1 MSIIGID
8 LGTTNSLATC
18 FRDGKVV
25 FLPNSQGSFLTPS
38 VVSVLENGE
47 ILVGQAA
54 KERMLTQKET
64 TAASFKRF
72 MGMKKQ
78 YSLGEHCFTPA
89 ELSALVLKK
98 LKQDAQEY
106 LKEPVES
113 CIVTVPAYF
122 NDKQRKDT
130 RLAAELAGLHVER
143 IINEP
148 SAAALAYYRESG
160 KEEAC
165 FLVFDFGGGTLDISL
180 VECFDNVIEIEA
192 VAGDNALGGDD
203 VDTLLLQH
211 VLKKQSLSGEL
222 SLEELSVLQR
232 EIEAAK
238 RRLMGEEETKIS
250 CRLGEKKVDE
260 VVNRKQLLELCLPL
274 LERIR
279 KLFLRVLRDG
289 GCTFEE
295 IDAVILVGGS
305 SQLPFIAPFIEE
317 LSGKPPIAMEDMDR
331 VVAKGV
337 GTYVGIRMRQE
348 DIRDMMMTD
357 VCPFTLGTSVCW
369 DKKDER
375 AHILPILERNCPLP
389 FSKTVILTTLSDYQS
404 VMNIG
409 IYQGEEYYADE
420 NVCLGEFR
428 IMIRPKPAGIEKVTL
443 TFSYD
448 INGVLQVEAE
458 NSMNEKKQMLLT
470 NDGLEKEEVEEKL
483 KLFEQLKLPDQEEEE
498 YQELLSHAMWLYEQ
512 LTGELR
518 QRTAILIHQLQQTR
532 EEKRHRPYQA
542 AKEMLLLFFEEIEK
556 KEIGEALH

>member
-18 FRDGKVV
+18 FKDGEVV
-25 FLPNSQGSFLTPS
+25 FLPNSQGSYLTPS

-54 KERMLTQKET
+54 KERMLTQKEA

-72 MGMKKQ
+72 MGMQKQ
-78 YSLGEHCFTPA
+78 FSLGEYCFTPV

-98 LKQDAQEY
+98 LKSDAEEY

-122 NDKQRKDT
+122 NDKQRRDT

-203 VDTLLLQH
+203 VDDLLLQN
-211 VLKKQSLSGEL
+211 VLKKHSLSGEL
-222 SLEELSVLQR
+222 SPEELAVLKK

-238 RRLMGEEETKIS
+238 QRLSVEEETEIVCK
-250 CRLGEKKVDE
+250 LNGTE
-260 VVNRKQLLELCLPL
+260 VHEIVSQKQLLEICLPL

-289 GCTFEE
+289 ACTFEE

-305 SQLPFIAPFIEE
+305 SQLPFIAPFMEE
-317 LSGKPPIAMEDMDR
+317 LSGKPPISMDDMDK

-348 DIRDMMMTD
+348 DIRDLMMTD
-357 VCPFTLGTSVCW
+357 VCPFTLGTNVCW
-369 DKKDER
+369 DQEDDR

-389 FSKTVILTTLSDYQS
+389 FSKTVTLTTLSDYQS
-404 VMNIG
+404 FMKIG

-428 IMIRPKPAGIEKVTL
+428 IPICPKPAGEEMVSL

-448 INGVLQVEAE
+448 INGVLQVEAK
-458 NSMNEKKQMLLT
+458 NSINEKKQMLLT

-483 KLFEQLKLPDQEEEE
+483 KLLEQLKLPDRGEEE
-498 YQELLSHAMWLYEQ
+498 YQELLSHAKWLYGQ

-518 QRTAILIHQLQQTR
+518 QRLAELIHQLQRAR
-532 EEKRHRPYQA
+532 EERKHRPYQT
-542 AKEMLLLFFEEIEK
+542 AKERLQLLFEEIEK
-556 KEIGEALH
+556 AQ

>member
-1 MSIIGID
+1 MSMIGID
-8 LGTTNSLATC
+8 LGTTNSIAAC
-18 FRDGKVV
+18 YKDGEVV
-25 FLPNSQGSFLTPS
+25 FLPNSNGDYLTPS
-38 VVSVLENGE
+38 VVSVLENGG

-54 KERMLTQKET
+54 KERMLTKKEM

-72 MGMKKQ
+72 MGMEKQ
-78 YSLGEHCFTPA
+78 FLLGEHCFTPV

-98 LKQDAQEY
+98 LKADAQEY

-130 RLAAELAGLHVER
+130 RLAANLAGLHVER

-148 SAAALAYYRESG
+148 SAAALSYYRESG
-160 KEEAC
+160 KDEAT

-203 VDTLLLQH
+203 VDALLLQY
-211 VLKKQSLSGEL
+211 VLKNQALSGAL
-222 SLEELSVLQR
+222 SPEELAALQK
-232 EIEAAK
+232 EVEAAK
-238 RRLMGEEETKIS
+238 RRLAGADETEIVCKLTQ
-250 CRLGEKKVDE
+250 REVHEKVS
-260 VVNRKQLLELCLPL
+260 RAQLSELCLPL

-279 KLFLRVLRDG
+279 RLFVRVLRDG
-289 GCTFEE
+289 ACTFEE

-317 LSGKPPIAMEDMDR
+317 LSGKPPVAMENMDQ

-348 DIRDMMMTD
+348 DIRDLMMTD

-389 FSKTVILTTLSDYQS
+389 FSKTVVLTTLWDYQTD
-404 VMNIG
+404 MHIG

-428 IMIRPKPAGIEKVTL
+428 IPILPKPAGEERVSL

-458 NSMNEKKQMLLT
+458 NSSNEKKQMLLT
-470 NDGLEKEEVEEKL
+470 NDGLEKAEIEEKL
-483 KLFEQLKLPDQEEEE
+483 KLFGQLRLPDKDEEE
-498 YQELLSHAMWLYEQ
+498 YQELMSHAQWLYGQ

-518 QRTAILIHQLQQTR
+518 QRTAMLMYQLQR
-532 EEKRHRPYQA
+532 EREAGKHRTYQA
-542 AKEMLLLFFEEIEK
+542 AKERLQLFFDGIEEYPE
-556 KEIGEALH
+556 